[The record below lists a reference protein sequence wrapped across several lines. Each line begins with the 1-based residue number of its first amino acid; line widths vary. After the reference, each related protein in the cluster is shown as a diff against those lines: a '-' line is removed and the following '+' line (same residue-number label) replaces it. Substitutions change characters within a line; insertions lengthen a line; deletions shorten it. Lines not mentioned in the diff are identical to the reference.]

1 MTLRSNRANADYQ
14 CAYGSLA
21 DAGEPF
27 VLEALAC
34 ATRGA
39 AQKTTRYA
47 GGGRPA
53 LQSRPSAGRSRS
65 LGPREIGMQ
74 KGGGDIWPGRPTA
87 RSARSG
93 CASTASCPCR
103 SMGAKPSATKSGGIG
118 EIPRGP
124 REHEGAGIVEGRP
137 MPGRARIPAGAP
149 PEISAPSFMGRLKGK
164 GAPPALDEHAS
175 LECEFGDG
183 RFRAEGRCASTVGL
197 DGAATA
203 KRVGWGGAAGIALDG
218 SGVKGRGG
226 PFARRWLRPFD
237 GSATGQAA
245 VRPERSEGRAPSD
258 ARPAPQGLYPKS
270 KPPL

>member
-1 MTLRSNRANADYQ
+1 MTLRSNRANAGYQ

-34 ATRGA
+34 AARGA
-39 AQKTTRYA
+39 AQKTTRNA
-47 GGGRPA
+47 GGRRPA
-53 LQSRPSAGRSRS
+53 LQSHPSAGCSRS
-65 LGPREIGMQ
+65 LGPQEIRMQ
-74 KGGGDIWPGRPTA
+74 KGGDGIWPGRPTA

-93 CASTASCPCR
+93 CASTASCPRR
-103 SMGAKPSATKSGGIG
+103 STGAKPSATKS
-118 EIPRGP
+118 
-124 REHEGAGIVEGRP
+124 
-137 MPGRARIPAGAP
+137 
-149 PEISAPSFMGRLKGK
+149 
-164 GAPPALDEHAS
+164 
-175 LECEFGDG
+175 G

-258 ARPAPQGLYPKS
+258 ARPAPQGLYLKS